1 MPPPMVCSVRRVWL
15 VWFRLGRVEGGV
27 ASLTAGIEKDWQK
40 LVVSGWVRDFA
51 SGTGIACCG
60 PVCWG
65 RIDAMS
71 Q

>member
-1 MPPPMVCSVRRVWL
+1 
-15 VWFRLGRVEGGV
+15 VEGGV

-51 SGTGIACCG
+51 SGIGIACCG